1 MTSAGSRVWL
11 WYLGLGVLVLVV
23 QLALPVGPAREL
35 LFVLVGA
42 SAVVATL
49 VGIRV
54 YRPRSPLAWYLMA
67 AGMAFW
73 VSGDVLWGVFDHVL
87 GIDPFPSFA
96 DVLYLTGYPFLA
108 AGLFQLSRRAL
119 AGRNLAAVIDALIVA
134 TGLALVLW
142 VVFIQ
147 PTWTDAEGDLL
158 TRVVGVA
165 YPVLDV
171 VLVTQLVHMGAST
184 LVRTTALRLL
194 GGAFLTVLAA
204 DLLFQ
209 AVAYLPQLEAR
220 AHWIDAGWII
230 AYLLWGS
237 AALHPSMAS
246 RMSVSGTDRF
256 GGTRRMVFLAFA
268 VMVLPV
274 TLLVEHALRQPAH
287 IVEVAL
293 AAVVIVALVALR
305 TIGLV
310 RRLREQS
317 GHLELLADTDF
328 VTGVENPRRVSE
340 RVDDLLTRAPPT
352 PVALLAVSVERFAEI
367 NETLGARTGDE
378 ILRAVA
384 GRLERVVGDRGTVGR
399 VTGGGFGI
407 VVPRLAAEAEADRF
421 AASLR
426 AAFDEPVAVAEVTV
440 SVDVT
445 IGIALGPVDG
455 ATTEELHQR
464 VDTALSAAA
473 ERPERIA
480 RYAQRMD
487 ATWTHA
493 PQLMAELEQALTAGD
508 VVVHYQPQV
517 EVLTGRVLGVEAL
530 VRWQHPVHGTIP
542 PVAFVPAAER
552 TGLIRLLTLYVLD
565 RSLAQCATWRE
576 EGINL
581 TVAVNLSVRN
591 LLDPG
596 FVAAVRAALRH
607 HHLPASCL
615 ELEITET
622 MSMVDPV
629 RSLEVLTDLDR
640 LGVALSVD
648 DYGTGHSS
656 LAYLQRLPLRR
667 LKIDRSFVMGVVD
680 DVASAAIVRST
691 IELARHL
698 GLSVVAEGVEDDATL
713 LALAEM
719 RCFAAQGFGLARP
732 APAEQI
738 PGLVAGIE
746 ARVPTVLG
754 IGVPQPSL
762 PRDRPVRA
770 AVKPAGP

>member
-1 MTSAGSRVWL
+1 MWL
-11 WYLGLGVLVLVV
+11 WYLGLGVLAMSVE
-23 QLALPVGPAREL
+23 LALPGGLTRDL
-35 LFVLVGA
+35 LYVALGA

-49 VGIRV
+49 VGVRMH
-54 YRPRSPLAWYLMA
+54 RPCRPLAWYLMA
-67 AGMAFW
+67 AGVAAW
-73 VSGDVLWGVFDHVL
+73 VLGDVLWTVFDHVL
-87 GIDPFPSFA
+87 DVDPFPSAA
-96 DVLYLTGYPFLA
+96 DGFYLAGYPLLA
-108 AGLFQLSRRAL
+108 AGLFYLSRRAL
-119 AGRNLAAVIDALIVA
+119 AGRNLAAVVDALIVG
-134 TGLALVLW
+134 TGLTLVLW

-147 PTWTDAEGDLL
+147 PTWTDAAGDLL
-158 TRVVGVA
+158 TRLVGIA
-165 YPVLDV
+165 YPVGDV
-171 VLVTQLVHMGAST
+171 VLITQLVHMGAST
-184 LVRTTALRLL
+184 LVRTKALRLL
-194 GGAFLTVLAA
+194 GWAFLLVLAA

-209 AVAYLPQLEAR
+209 ATAYVPVIETNALWL
-220 AHWIDAGWII
+220 DAGWIT
-230 AYLLWGS
+230 AYLLWGA
-237 AALHPSMAS
+237 AALHPSMGA
-246 RMSVSGTDRF
+246 RMEVSGADRH
-256 GGTRRMVFLAFA
+256 GGTNRMLLLALA
-268 VMVLPV
+268 VLLLPL
-274 TLLVEHALRQPAH
+274 TLLTENALGLPEH
-287 IVEVAL
+287 IVEVGV
-293 AAVVIVALVALR
+293 AAVIIVGLVALR

-310 RRLREQS
+310 RRLREQAAD
-317 GHLELLADTDF
+317 LEMLADTDF

-340 RVDDLLTRAPPT
+340 RVAGLLAGPPPV
-352 PVALLAVSVERFAEI
+352 PVALLAVSLDRFAEI
-367 NETLGARTGDE
+367 NETLGARSGDE

-384 GRLERVVGDRGTVGR
+384 RRLEEVVGDRGTVGR
-399 VTGGGFGI
+399 VTGGAFGI
-407 VVPRLAAEAEADRF
+407 VVPRLSAEAEADRF
-421 AASLR
+421 AGEIR
-426 AAFDEPVAVAEVTV
+426 AAFATPFAVAEVTV

-445 IGIALGPVDG
+445 IGIALGPADG
-455 ATTEELHQR
+455 ASAEELHQR

-487 ATWTHA
+487 AAWTHA
-493 PQLMAELEQALTAGD
+493 PQLMAELEQALAAGD

-565 RSLAQCATWRE
+565 RSLAQCAAWRE
-576 EGINL
+576 DGINL

-596 FVAAVRAALRH
+596 FVAAVRGALGR

-754 IGVPQPSL
+754 IGVPQPPL
-762 PRDRPVRA
+762 PRDRPARTAVR
-770 AVKPAGP
+770 PGGP